1 MKSMRNS
8 LIACFILV
16 LLVSACG
23 GKGGG
28 GASPDATPT
37 SDTYL
42 SHRGEVM
49 PLRSALGGVEFRAF
63 IPAREIVETA
73 VLPAYNGGDDTR
85 QNRGIGFEY
94 VSKRQAYVLKQ
105 WPGSGMPGPRNV
117 ATIDN
122 CQITSYDIDGG
133 AAGHQGAL
141 WSNGRVVF
149 NLVAVGSAN
158 DRDTFEEARRL
169 VRLGACR

>member
-1 MKSMRNS
+1 MRSS
-8 LIACFILV
+8 LVACFILV
-16 LLVSACG
+16 LMVSACG

-49 PLRSALGGVEFRAF
+49 PLRSALGGVAFRPF
-63 IPAREIVETA
+63 IPAREIIETA

-85 QNRGIGFEY
+85 ANRGIGFEY
-94 VSKRQAYVLKQ
+94 TSKREAYVLKE
-105 WPGSGMPGPRNV
+105 WPGSGLPGPRNV

-122 CQITSYDIDGG
+122 CQITSYDISGG
-133 AAGHQGAL
+133 STGKQGAL
-141 WSNGRVVF
+141 WSNGRVVS
-149 NLVAVGSAN
+149 NLVAVGNAS
-158 DRDTFEEARRL
+158 DRETFEEARRL

>member
-1 MKSMRNS
+1 MRKPF
-8 LIACFILV
+8 IACFILV
-16 LLVSACG
+16 LLVTACG

-28 GASPDATPT
+28 GAEPDATPT

-49 PLRSALGGVEFRAF
+49 PLRSALGGVAFRAF

-73 VLPAYNGGDDTR
+73 VLPAYNGGDDIR

-94 VSKRQAYVLKQ
+94 VSKRQAYVLKE
-105 WPGSGMPGPRNV
+105 WPGSGLPGPRIV

-122 CQITSYDIDGG
+122 CQITSYDINGG
-133 AAGHQGAL
+133 ATGHQGAL
-141 WSNGRVVF
+141 WSNGGIAF

>member
-1 MKSMRNS
+1 MRSS
-8 LIACFILV
+8 LIACLILV
-16 LLVSACG
+16 LVVSACS

-49 PLRSALGGVEFRAF
+49 PLRSALEGIDFRPF

-73 VLPAYNGGDDTR
+73 VIPAYNGGDDTR

-94 VSKRQAYVLKQ
+94 VSKREAYVLRQ
-105 WPGSGMPGPRNV
+105 WPGNGLPGPRNV

-133 AAGHQGAL
+133 AAGKQGAL
-141 WSNGRVVF
+141 WSNGRVAF
-149 NLVAVGSAN
+149 NLIAAGSAT

>member
-1 MKSMRNS
+1 MRTS
-8 LIACFILV
+8 LIACIILV
-16 LLVSACG
+16 LMVSACG
-23 GKGGG
+23 GKKGGG
-28 GASPDATPT
+28 DASPDATPT

-49 PLRSALGGVEFRAF
+49 PLRTALAGVAFRPF

-94 VSKRQAYVLKQ
+94 ISKREAYVLKQ
-105 WPGSGMPGPRNV
+105 WPGSGLPGPRNV

-122 CQITSYDIDGG
+122 CEITSYDIDGG
-133 AAGHQGAL
+133 AAGKQGAL
-141 WSNGRVVF
+141 WSNGRVAY
-149 NLVAVGSAN
+149 NLVAVGNAT
-158 DRDTFEEARRL
+158 DRDTFEEAKRL

>member
-1 MKSMRNS
+1 MRTS

-16 LLVSACG
+16 LMVSACG
-23 GKGGG
+23 GKKGGDSS
-28 GASPDATPT
+28 SPEATPT

-49 PLRSALGGVEFRAF
+49 PLRSALGGVAFRAF

-73 VLPAYNGGDDTR
+73 LLPPYNGGDDNR

-94 VSKRQAYVLKQ
+94 ISKREAYALRQ
-105 WPGSGMPGPRNV
+105 WPGSGLPGPRTV
-117 ATIDN
+117 GTIDN
-122 CQITSYDIDGG
+122 CQITSYDINGG
-133 AAGHQGAL
+133 AAGKQGAL
-141 WSNGRVVF
+141 WSNGRVAF
-149 NLVAVGSAN
+149 NLVPVGNAS

>member
-1 MKSMRNS
+1 MRSS

-28 GASPDATPT
+28 GADPDATPT

-42 SHRGEVM
+42 GHHGEVM
-49 PLRSALGGVEFRAF
+49 PLRSALAGVAFRPF

-94 VSKRQAYVLKQ
+94 ISKREAYVLKQ
-105 WPGSGMPGPRNV
+105 WPGSGLPGPHTV
-117 ATIDN
+117 ATVDG
-122 CQITSYDIDGG
+122 CQITSYDINGG
-133 AAGHQGAL
+133 AAGKQGAL
-141 WSNGRVVF
+141 WSSGRIAT
-149 NLVAVGSAN
+149 NLIAAGNAS

>member
-1 MKSMRNS
+1 MRTS

-16 LLVSACG
+16 LMVTACG
-23 GKGGG
+23 GKKGGD
-28 GASPDATPT
+28 ASPEATPT

-49 PLRSALGGVEFRAF
+49 PLRSALGGVAFRPF

-73 VLPAYNGGDDTR
+73 LLPPYNGGDDNR
-85 QNRGIGFEY
+85 FNRGIGFEY
-94 VSKRQAYVLKQ
+94 VSKHQAYALRQ
-105 WPGSGMPGPRNV
+105 WPGSGLPGPRNV
-117 ATIDN
+117 ATVDN

-133 AAGHQGAL
+133 AAGKQGAL
-141 WSNGRVVF
+141 WSSGRVAF
-149 NLVAVGSAN
+149 NLVPVGSAS
-158 DRDTFEEARRL
+158 DRETFEEARRL

>member
-1 MKSMRNS
+1 VTSMRSS

-28 GASPDATPT
+28 SGEPDATPT

-42 SHRGEVM
+42 GHHGEVM
-49 PLRSALGGVEFRAF
+49 PLRSALAGVAFRPF

-85 QNRGIGFEY
+85 FNRGIGFEY
-94 VSKRQAYVLKQ
+94 ISKREAYVLKQ
-105 WPGSGMPGPRNV
+105 WPGSGLPGPRTV
-117 ATIDN
+117 ATIDG
-122 CQITSYDIDGG
+122 CQITSYDMNGG
-133 AAGHQGAL
+133 ALGKQGAL
-141 WSNGRVVF
+141 WSSGRVAS
-149 NLVAVGSAN
+149 NLVPAGNAS
-158 DRDTFEEARRL
+158 DRETIEEARRL